1 MDTDEKWCWH
11 SVVRQIKRFRIY
23 LRNSKSVFIRVY
35 PWFSCI
41 VANHSTSDQFLKVFR
56 IARALQRDLVGG
68 GVDFTE
74 VVWCEFDGNCSEVFE
89 QARQLRCARNGNN
102 PWLLRQQPGER
113 DLSRG
118 RLHPRSEGVEQ
129 IHPGLS

>member
-35 PWFSCI
+35 PWFSFI
-41 VANHSTSDQFLKVFR
+41 VANRSTSDQFLKVFR

-74 VVWCEFDGNCSEVFE
+74 VVWSQTAPFRSFS
-89 QARQLRCARNGNN
+89 RCIRTTVSAT
-102 PWLLRQQPGER
+102 PP
-113 DLSRG
+113 SAAAAS
-118 RLHPRSEGVEQ
+118 PRSR
-129 IHPGLS
+129 IRTAR